1 MGAIAGA
8 AIGAASDVATTNM
21 QVQSQREANAAN
33 IQMNRETNQ
42 ANAENVAATNKANAE
57 NVAATNKAN
66 FEIAKMSNEYN
77 EWMLERQIEQ
87 EWDMWNAQNEYNS
100 ASSQRQRLE
109 DAGLNPYMMMNGGS
123 AGTASAMSSPSAQP
137 AVTPTMQS
145 AQQMPAQAVPGH
157 VEPVD
162 WSSLSGL
169 RGIAT
174 NFYDLLSASEDVKGK
189 ALDNFGKEIDNEYKA
204 QMYMAN
210 LYKIIGEGKSSRSS
224 ASLADSQAALNNIRQ
239 GFEDAILSSELK
251 MRKTDILYRTLQS
264 HGQVIANLQ
273 QYEWLKALP
282 TQIRQQIQ
290 AKAVEIN
297 NMKLNGQL
305 TQAQINTEVNKAV
318 TEFYKGA
325 REQLGFQL
333 DSETFGAQKHRIVTD
348 LVNAILS
355 AGDNPLGMMSR
366 FYFGSK
372 VNEEGLP
379 PEYSPEYWK

>member
-1 MGAIAGA
+1 MGSIAGA
-8 AIGAASDVATTNM
+8 AIGAASDVATTAM
-21 QVQSQREANAAN
+21 QVNSQKQTNATN
-33 IQMNRETNQ
+33 LQINRETNEQ
-42 ANAENVAATNKANAE
+42 NAKNVAATNESNE
-57 NVAATNKAN
+57 RNVAATNKAN
-66 FEIAKMSNEYN
+66 FEIAQMSNEYN
-77 EWMLERQIEQ
+77 ERMLERQIEQ

-100 ASSQRQRLE
+100 ASSQRQRLQE
-109 DAGLNPYMMMNGGS
+109 AGLNPYLMMNGGS

-137 AVTPTMQS
+137 AVTPTMQA
-145 AQQMPAQAVPGH
+145 AQNMPAQAVPGH

-174 NFYDLLSASEDVKGK
+174 NFYDLLTASEDAKGK
-189 ALDNFGKEIDNEYKA
+189 ALDNQGKEIDNEYKA

-210 LYKIIGEGKSSRSS
+210 LYKIIGEGKGSRSA

-251 MRKTDILYRTLQS
+251 MRKTDIMYRTLQS

-282 TQIRQQIQ
+282 MQIQQQIQ

-305 TQAQINTEVNKAV
+305 TQAQINTEINKAV
-318 TEFYKGA
+318 TEFYKGT
-325 REQLGFQL
+325 REQLGFDFDNAAFQDQL
-333 DSETFGAQKHRIVTD
+333 QKIKAD
-348 LVNAILS
+348 LKRAINNSGPDGLS
-355 AGDNPLGMMSR
+355 GGLNLLYQWKQELNS
-366 FYFGSK
+366 YFD
-372 VNEEGLP
+372 
-379 PEYSPEYWK
+379 